1 MTSIILEKNKV
12 EYEIP
17 KKKKKTLKNSSNLI
31 CDCQISTCQFP
42 WPSQAKFYQMSK
54 FCNSKNAHH

>member
-17 KKKKKTLKNSSNLI
+17 KKKKKPLKNSSNLI
-31 CDCQISTCQFP
+31 SI
-42 WPSQAKFYQMSK
+42 AKYLLVNFLGHLK
-54 FCNSKNAHH
+54 PNFTK